1 MRRIRSPGC
10 CARATSGQTVA
21 VLPSVAKNLRRPIR
35 IAIEERYHALAND
48 EQCFCAAK
56 SSAAHVSVG
65 SKPVSLEV
73 SKCFLVC
80 PRKRTSDLRNEYT
93 PFCNG
98 PGDVKSPRVI
108 VTPPSSRFC
117 PWSAPRPPHY
127 AVRRNG
133 EPI

>member
-1 MRRIRSPGC
+1 MPLFSLFNPLAGRGAWGFLATLHFLDNRR
-10 CARATSGQTVA
+10 
-21 VLPSVAKNLRRPIR
+21 SVAIQNVRLTRDVRTTAAGTSISFAEQPRQLLFFEQTCAFLDKLSDKRR
-35 IAIEERYHALAND
+35 
-48 EQCFCAAK
+48 
-56 SSAAHVSVG
+56 
-65 SKPVSLEV
+65 
-73 SKCFLVC
+73 
-80 PRKRTSDLRNEYT
+80 SDLRVNEYT
-93 PFCNG
+93 AFCNG